1 MFMETL
7 SMMVA
12 TVPIIAPI
20 MITAGYDPIWFG
32 IMIIILMEL
41 AMITPPVGI
50 NLYVVQGLRKK
61 GRIDDVIIG
70 TSPFVITMLLMLVA
84 LSIWPQIALWLP
96 QMAAT

>member
-70 TSPFVITMLLMLVA
+70 RSPFVITMLLMLVA